1 MISKF
6 EDLSKLFEEINENI
20 AEKVHYFV
28 IGGATLL
35 YHGLKPQTKDIDI
48 VVNIFTEFKA
58 TENVLK
64 KIGFSAKIPSVE
76 YKKVAINQIFVRKD
90 FRIDIFQKTICE
102 GFVLSDS
109 MQKRAHKIIEMKN
122 ITVSLCSLEDIFL
135 LKTFTEREGDITD
148 CIALAEKGID
158 WNTILEELKKQ
169 IVESKQD
176 VWITWVGERL
186 DILEDRGLDIPIMKE
201 VNELIEQYFDDY

>member
-76 YKKVAINQIFVRKD
+76 CRK
-90 FRIDIFQKTICE
+90 
-102 GFVLSDS
+102 
-109 MQKRAHKIIEMKN
+109 
-122 ITVSLCSLEDIFL
+122 
-135 LKTFTEREGDITD
+135 
-148 CIALAEKGID
+148 
-158 WNTILEELKKQ
+158 
-169 IVESKQD
+169 
-176 VWITWVGERL
+176 
-186 DILEDRGLDIPIMKE
+186 
-201 VNELIEQYFDDY
+201 ELIKSLR